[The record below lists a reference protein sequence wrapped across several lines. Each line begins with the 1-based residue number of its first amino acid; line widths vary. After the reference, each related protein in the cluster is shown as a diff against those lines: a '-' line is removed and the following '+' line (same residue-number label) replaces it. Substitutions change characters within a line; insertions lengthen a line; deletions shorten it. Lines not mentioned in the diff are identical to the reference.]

1 MASTSAVAQIMA
13 KIERNARML
22 GLTVNSNTGSAVVIE
37 NGSNDLTIS
46 YVAPTITAPMG
57 GVDPAVSP
65 FLGVGVVQP
74 GVLKVKSAI
83 TTNDSILD
91 VIDSDVAAKVLHMLG
106 GFAND
111 KLLENSD
118 AAWSLTIRGH
128 GDLLGV
134 GQ

>member
-13 KIERNARML
+13 KIERNARLL
-22 GLTVNSNTGSAVVIE
+22 GLTIVSSSGSSVVID

-57 GVDPAVSP
+57 GVDPASSP
-65 FLGVGVVQP
+65 YLGVGVVQP
-74 GVLKVKSAI
+74 GVIKVKSAI

-91 VIDSDVAAKVLHMLG
+91 VVDSDVAAKVLAMLG

-118 AAWSLTIRGH
+118 AAWSLTIRGSV
-128 GDLLGV
+128 DALGL